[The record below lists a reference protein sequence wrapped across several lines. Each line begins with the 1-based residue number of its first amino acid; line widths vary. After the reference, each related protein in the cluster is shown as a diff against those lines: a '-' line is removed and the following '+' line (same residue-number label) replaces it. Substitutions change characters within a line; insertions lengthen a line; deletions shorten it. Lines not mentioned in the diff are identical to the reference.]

1 MEHSFRFGKT
11 VKDLFD
17 VDYTASATPYADYR
31 HSYEDWF
38 LIPEERFMVAP
49 AEVKSTTID
58 IPASNRVLDLT
69 ETLTGASTFNSIEGT
84 LNFYIDNEKLLTTL
98 SYGAYTNNK
107 YEIFWVELYRDIC
120 AFLHGKVRYM
130 MIEDDPQWIYK
141 GRFSVGKYDA
151 SDGKW
156 SQIEISYILEP
167 FKRLPWRT
175 DGNWYF
181 DSLNLNTFRP
191 GTTGVNYYLR
201 TIDLMNEMTDI
212 LVDSDDW
219 VQITGFRCGEEP
231 VVPTIHVKEAVGG
244 GHLELKFT
252 NDEIGISD
260 YTVTMSPKDGEST
273 EFDFYDRQIIFTNYN
288 HNFYSGYDDVSGLF
302 KVWVKGHGKVSF
314 NYDIGVI

>member
-11 VKDLFD
+11 IRDLYD
-17 VDYTASATPYADYR
+17 VRYDESTWVDRSVR
-31 HSYEDWF
+31 HSYLDWF
-38 LIPEERFMVAP
+38 LIPQERFMVAP

-58 IPASNRVLDLT
+58 IPASNGVLDLT
-69 ETLTGASTFNSIEGT
+69 ETLTGASTFKSIEGT
-84 LNFYIDNEKLLTTL
+84 LSFYIDNEKLLTTL
-98 SYGAYTNNK
+98 SYGAYTGNK

-130 MIEDDPQWIYK
+130 MVEDDPQRIYK

-156 SQIEISYILEP
+156 SQIKIDYILEP

-175 DGNWYF
+175 DGDWYW

-191 GTTGVNYYLR
+191 GTTGVQYYLR
-201 TIDLMNEMTDI
+201 TIDLMNNMTDI
-212 LVDSDDW
+212 SVDSDDW

-231 VVPTIHVKEAVGG
+231 VIPTIHIEEDEGAD
-244 GHLELKFT
+244 HLQLKFT
-252 NDEIGISD
+252 NDEIGISN
-260 YTVTMSPKDGEST
+260 YTVTMSPKDGTST

-288 HNFYSGYDDVSGLF
+288 HNFYSGYDDTSNLF
-302 KVWVKGHGKVSF
+302 KVWVKGHGVVSF